1 MASDDTRTPN
11 PEPQLNVHAHEV
23 HLVLTGMEL
32 DIIVDALRSVGNVEL
47 ADRLES
53 LLRRLSQNHRER

>member
-1 MASDDTRTPN
+1 
-11 PEPQLNVHAHEV
+11 
-23 HLVLTGMEL
+23 MEL

-53 LLRRLSQNHRER
+53 VLRRLS